1 MKLVYDLGSYNMLD
15 NIRHIEMD
23 ELFTEGLDTIIFF
36 SNTSLRLQL

>member
-15 NIRHIEMD
+15 NIRHIEID
-23 ELFTEGLDTIIFF
+23 DLFTEGLDAIIFF

>member
-23 ELFTEGLDTIIFF
+23 KLFTDRIDTLISF
-36 SNTSLRLQL
+36 SNTSLRLRL